1 MGRKE
6 NLGESG
12 CTAKDALHRA
22 KRQCTWGEEGM
33 FADHTPDQGFMSK
46 MSVGCEPCP
55 HP

>member
-1 MGRKE
+1 MGRKG

-22 KRQCTWGEEGM
+22 KRQYTLREKGM
-33 FADHTPDQGFMSK
+33 FADHTPDQVFMSK
-46 MSVGCEPCP
+46 MSVGWEPRP